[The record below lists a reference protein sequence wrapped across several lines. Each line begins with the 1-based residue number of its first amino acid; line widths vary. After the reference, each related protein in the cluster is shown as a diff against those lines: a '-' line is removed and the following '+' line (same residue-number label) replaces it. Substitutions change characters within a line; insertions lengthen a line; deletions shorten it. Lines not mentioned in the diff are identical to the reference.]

1 MIKAKEVMNT
11 NVITIGRDEDLCEAV
26 RSMVLNNVTG
36 LPVVEE
42 DGTLAG
48 IITEKDVLTMLSD
61 MPYQPARV
69 ADFMTTKVVC
79 FDQEDSLE
87 TIAESFRQNHFR
99 RVPILD
105 EGRLVGIVSRRDII
119 RYINDVTKS
128 DDVLKDSILEILF

>member
-1 MIKAKEVMNT
+1 MVKAQEVMNT

-61 MPYQPARV
+61 VPCRPARV

-79 FDQEDSLE
+79 FDQQDDLDV
-87 TIAESFRQNHFR
+87 IAESFRQNHFR

-105 EGRLVGIVSRRDII
+105 RGRLVGIISRRDII
-119 RYINDVTKS
+119 RYIDQATHNDE
-128 DDVLKDSILEILF
+128 VLRDSILEIVF

>member
-1 MIKAKEVMNT
+1 MIKAKEIMNT
-11 NVITIGRDEDLCEAV
+11 NVITIGQDEDLAEAV

-36 LPVVEE
+36 LPVVDE

-48 IITEKDVLTMLSD
+48 MITEKDVLTMLSD
-61 MPYQPARV
+61 VPYQPARV

-79 FDQEDSLE
+79 FGRDDSLE

-105 EGRLVGIVSRRDII
+105 EGRLVGIISRRDIV
-119 RYINDVTKS
+119 RYINDTTQS
-128 DDVLKDSILEILF
+128 DEVLKDSILEILF

>member
-11 NVITIGRDEDLCEAV
+11 NVITIGRDEGLCEAV

-36 LPVVEE
+36 LPVVDE

-61 MPYQPARV
+61 LPYQPARV

-79 FDQEDSLE
+79 FRQDDGLD

-105 EGRLVGIVSRRDII
+105 EGRLVGIISRRDIV
-119 RYINDVTKS
+119 RHINDTLLE
-128 DDVLKDSILEILF
+128 DEVLKDSILEILF

>member
-11 NVITIGRDEDLCEAV
+11 NVITIGRNEDLCEAV

-61 MPYQPARV
+61 VPYQPARV
-69 ADFMTTKVVC
+69 ADFMTTDVVC
-79 FDQEDSLE
+79 FDQEDSLD
-87 TIAESFRQNHFR
+87 TIAECFQQNCFR

-119 RYINDVTKS
+119 RYINDVTAT
-128 DDVLKDSILEILF
+128 DEVLKDSILEILF

>member
-1 MIKAKEVMNT
+1 MVTAKEVMNN

-61 MPYQPARV
+61 MPCPPARV

-79 FDQEDSLE
+79 FDPQDDLDI
-87 TIAESFRQNHFR
+87 IAESFRQNHFR

-105 EGRLVGIVSRRDII
+105 RGRLVGIISRRDII
-119 RYINDVTKS
+119 RYIDHVTHNDE
-128 DDVLKDSILEILF
+128 VLRDSILEIVF